1 MITINSIASL
11 KSHAEAVGSKW
22 FAPSTLAFFGSKI
35 CQGIEQLSA
44 GENGEQ
50 RGLFVSSEKMPES
63 YTSYGYTP
71 AGERLYSV
79 RIFVA
84 SKHSLSIDTVGEF
97 QQYATENEAR
107 EAARAFAA
115 EAVAA

>member
-22 FAPSTLAFFGSKI
+22 FDPKTLAFFVSKV
-35 CQGIEQLSA
+35 CQGVEPLPA

-50 RGLFVSSEKMPES
+50 RGLFISSEKIPES

-84 SKHSLSIDTVGEF
+84 SSRSISIDTVGEF
-97 QQYATENEAR
+97 QEYGTEEDARKAAR
-107 EAARAFAA
+107 EFA